1 MPCTTQSKPVDFLWI
16 SPAFFM
22 NKLWVSSG
30 KVSTFRPETTMGRAL
45 PADAANALPNSLDNY
60 FPNAFAR
67 NAVTRAMTSSL
78 AIHRQHCVALRVQ
91 PPRRLPEGAVA
102 ACERV

>member
-22 NKLWVSSG
+22 NKLWISSG
-30 KVSTFRPETTMGRAL
+30 KVSSFRLETTMGRAL
-45 PADAANALPNSLDNY
+45 LADVANALPNSLDNY

-67 NAVTRAMTSSL
+67 NAVTRAMASSL
-78 AIHRQHCVALRVQ
+78 ASGWVPVIGTTWVRGLANSGRLRTG
-91 PPRRLPEGAVA
+91 RLG
-102 ACERV
+102 